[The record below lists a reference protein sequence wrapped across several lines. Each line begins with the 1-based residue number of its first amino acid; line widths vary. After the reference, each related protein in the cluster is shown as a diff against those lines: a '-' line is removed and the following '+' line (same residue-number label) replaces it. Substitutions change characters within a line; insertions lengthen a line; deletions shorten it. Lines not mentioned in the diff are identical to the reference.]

1 MKPLSV
7 FFGACRVQTEF
18 YLKPPCFKQ
27 FGNQTAV
34 DVKHSSHVKHRIRFC
49 FDVNAKH
56 RRTRN
61 TAVMSLLMFLMFVCM
76 FNSLHGSGHMWTGLD
91 TVDVCVAM
99 FLDESTEVRDN
110 SACVTKDVRF
120 QNSLTRQVSTC
131 GT

>member
-1 MKPLSV
+1 MMSTVCFVMLLMSV
-7 FFGACRVQTEF
+7 FICACSTV
-18 YLKPPCFKQ
+18 CM
-27 FGNQTAV
+27 AV
-34 DVKHSSHVKHRIRFC
+34 DTC
-49 FDVNAKH
+49 
-56 RRTRN
+56 
-61 TAVMSLLMFLMFVCM
+61 
-76 FNSLHGSGHMWTGLD
+76 GQGWT

>member
-1 MKPLSV
+1 
-7 FFGACRVQTEF
+7 
-18 YLKPPCFKQ
+18 
-27 FGNQTAV
+27 
-34 DVKHSSHVKHRIRFC
+34 
-49 FDVNAKH
+49 
-56 RRTRN
+56 
-61 TAVMSLLMFLMFVCM
+61 MFLCACSTVCM
-76 FNSLHGSGHMWTGLD
+76 TVDTCGQGWT

>member
-1 MKPLSV
+1 
-7 FFGACRVQTEF
+7 
-18 YLKPPCFKQ
+18 
-27 FGNQTAV
+27 
-34 DVKHSSHVKHRIRFC
+34 
-49 FDVNAKH
+49 
-56 RRTRN
+56 
-61 TAVMSLLMFLMFVCM
+61 MSLVVFVMFLMSVYLYM